1 MVTAFGRPSFVRTAA
16 VFVKLSFIRRAK
28 SGVSV
33 SCSNDFAMTMPFY
46 AAAKALKFPGLLGFR
61 PHSLSQSSGI
71 LSSIAICCVSKS
83 VPSVRGML
91 SINSSNEI
99 SRPRMSFS

>member
-33 SCSNDFAMTMPFY
+33 SRSNDFAMTMPFY
-46 AAAKALKFPGLLGFR
+46 AAAKSLKFQKLLGSCALAR
-61 PHSLSQSSGI
+61 SI
-71 LSSIAICCVSKS
+71 LRYFEFYCNLLRLKVSAIGARHAVHQ
-83 VPSVRGML
+83 P
-91 SINSSNEI
+91 
-99 SRPRMSFS
+99 